1 MHLCNYFL
9 HFTAFILGIYVCT
22 ADNGVGK
29 SQNQKTHLN
38 VEFSPKIKVPS
49 PRIPQALYHEATL
62 TCEIKA
68 SPSPVMYWK
77 KNNETI
83 DNDGTF
89 QISHFALADEMTVTK
104 LTVSIF
110 VLLPTCIWF

>member
-1 MHLCNYFL
+1 MINQECIVLTLTINC
-9 HFTAFILGIYVCT
+9 LGIYVCT

-29 SQNQKTHLN
+29 SQTRKTHLI

-62 TCEIKA
+62 SCEIKA

-83 DNDGTF
+83 DNDSTF
-89 QISHFALADEMTVTK
+89 QVSHFALADEMTVTK
-104 LTVSIF
+104 LKVIY
-110 VLLPTCIWF
+110 IE

>member
-1 MHLCNYFL
+1 MNC
-9 HFTAFILGIYVCT
+9 LGIYVCT

-29 SQNQKTHLN
+29 SQTRKTHLI

-62 TCEIKA
+62 SCEIKA

-83 DNDGTF
+83 DNDSTF
-89 QISHFALADEMTVTK
+89 QVSHFALADEMTVTK
-104 LTVSIF
+104 LKVTFIDQFLSRNNSK
-110 VLLPTCIWF
+110 LYWF